1 MLRIL
6 MFLRLISEIHEQL
19 CTGEMQTL
27 SESVCKLLFLKVK
40 RFKKRGQLLYV
51 VLIAV
56 MPELWF

>member
-6 MFLRLISEIHEQL
+6 MYLRFISEIHEQL
-19 CTGEMQTL
+19 CAREMQTL

-40 RFKKRGQLLYV
+40 CFKKWGQLLHV

-56 MPELWF
+56 MP